1 MFFSSILSEDYSR
14 GARGALEKPR
24 ESGTFIVPFS
34 RTFLVLFVDAH
45 SWKNVRK
52 SATCCRLITPRKH
65 LKSMWADG
73 KDRGIFTILTFF
85 IICVHGTVATAHF
98 TVHTPKFP
106 QLQPC
111 FVWKVYSF
119 RSQKGPAVYKH
130 YSLRWKR
137 STFCKKRGFHRIS

>member
-1 MFFSSILSEDYSR
+1 MFFSLILSEDYSR

-52 SATCCRLITPRKH
+52 SVTCFRSITLRKH
-65 LKSMWADG
+65 LKSIWPDG

-85 IICVHGTVATAHF
+85 IVFVHRTVATAHF
-98 TVHTPKFP
+98 TVATPKFP

-119 RSQKGPAVYKH
+119 RSQKGPCISKH
-130 YSLRWKR
+130 YSLRWKT
-137 STFCKKRGFHRIS
+137 STFCKIRGFHRIS

>member
-1 MFFSSILSEDYSR
+1 MLFSSILSEDYSR
-14 GARGALEKPR
+14 GARGPLEKPR

-45 SWKNVRK
+45 SWKNVRT
-52 SATCCRLITPRKH
+52 SATFCRSITPRKH
-65 LKSMWADG
+65 LKSIWPDG

-85 IICVHGTVATAHF
+85 IVFVHGTLATARF

-119 RSQKGPAVYKH
+119 RSQKSPCIRKH
-130 YSLRWKR
+130 YSLRWKT
-137 STFCKKRGFHRIS
+137 STFCKKRGLHRIS